1 MRSLLL
7 LIALSLPLVAEPA
20 ALDSD
25 QKAAEA
31 ANPEANYRRALILLK
46 SEKESERKQGVEVL
60 ESAAKDDP
68 GNAGR
73 ILGEAYL
80 RGLTG
85 EEADFEN
92 AARWWSR
99 ASEAGDT
106 ASILL
111 LSRLYHGE
119 FGFAD
124 QRDPAKSLELLR
136 KAAKLGETSAY
147 VGLASRLLNA
157 EEELRNEKEGRE
169 WLEKAIAEK
178 LMLAY
183 LVLGDFEENV
193 KEDPKAAYS
202 AYLTGAEAGQTD
214 CMLRVANLCLQG
226 KGVEKDEAKAIEW
239 IDKAAKAG
247 NPSAAYEMASRLSRA
262 EKPDPLKFYPYL
274 LAAAN
279 GDLPAAQNELGLLY
293 VSGNLGAADAT
304 AAVAWLTRAAKNGL
318 ADAQSNLG
326 AFYERGV
333 GVPVNYSSAGE
344 LYSLAANQGHAA
356 ATSALARMT
365 SQGIGTKKDIVKGWA
380 LATLAVERGDE
391 AAKAIL
397 GELSSELT
405 PGLLIAAKKV
415 LEELKKPAA
424 AKAEAG
430 DSEEKPAE
438 K

>member
-1 MRSLLL
+1 
-7 LIALSLPLVAEPA
+7 
-20 ALDSD
+20 
-25 QKAAEA
+25 
-31 ANPEANYRRALILLK
+31 
-46 SEKESERKQGVEVL
+46 
-60 ESAAKDDP
+60 
-68 GNAGR
+68 
-73 ILGEAYL
+73 
-80 RGLTG
+80 
-85 EEADFEN
+85 
-92 AARWWSR
+92 
-99 ASEAGDT
+99 
-106 ASILL
+106 
-111 LSRLYHGE
+111 
-119 FGFAD
+119 
-124 QRDPAKSLELLR
+124 
-136 KAAKLGETSAY
+136 
-147 VGLASRLLNA
+147 
-157 EEELRNEKEGRE
+157 
-169 WLEKAIAEK
+169 
-178 LMLAY
+178 
-183 LVLGDFEENV
+183 V
-193 KEDPKAAYS
+193 KEDPKAAYR

-214 CMLRVANLCLQG
+214 CMLRVANLRLQG
-226 KGVEKDEAKAIEW
+226 KGVEKDEAKAVEW

-262 EKPDPLKFYPYL
+262 ETPAPLKFYPYL

-391 AAKAIL
+391 TAKAIL
-397 GELSSELT
+397 GELSTELT

-415 LEELKKPAA
+415 LEELKQPAA

-430 DSEEKPAE
+430 DSEEKPAGN
-438 K
+438 